1 MGRVRDSSVTR
12 DASFLARSCGGVCV
26 AQLMVRQL
34 AQDVDSAE
42 EVELRRLER
51 HPEACR
57 AVAVLAAAWVSG
69 CLVVGVSGWVCVAW
83 HLARHKS
90 LVCTFALQGGGEH
103 FGQKIGWLPAGGD
116 LGEPHRPRR
125 HRVRHVPRC

>member
-26 AQLMVRQL
+26 AHQMVRQL

-51 HPEACR
+51 RPEACR
-57 AVAVLAAAWVSG
+57 AVAVLAAAR
-69 CLVVGVSGWVCVAW
+69 LVADGEPVRDGLRTAQAWPVAGLRAMRMQG
-83 HLARHKS
+83 HRAALADTRERRLLAR
-90 LVCTFALQGGGEH
+90 VCG
-103 FGQKIGWLPAGGD
+103 
-116 LGEPHRPRR
+116 
-125 HRVRHVPRC
+125 